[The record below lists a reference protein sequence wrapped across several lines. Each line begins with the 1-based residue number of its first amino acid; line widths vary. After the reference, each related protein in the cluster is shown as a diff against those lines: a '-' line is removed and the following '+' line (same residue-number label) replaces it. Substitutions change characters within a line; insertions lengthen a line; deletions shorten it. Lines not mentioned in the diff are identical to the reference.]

1 MSSTSRSRTSITAAP
16 RPRARRPMESAS
28 ASIAPSWMSSIGWRS
43 VKRSIT
49 PSTSCRPTLMLG
61 SPNTTTTAPIR
72 AAGASARPRCRPF
85 LTRYHWQRRN
95 SWPHDHGRQ
104 PYTGSHSQ
112 HRLSD
117 QVSANTDNALVARL
131 SRERLS
137 DGRLQGLQHR
147 RQAVLGGRRAI
158 DLAQI
163 SSFTITARIGHRQ
176 RVLLLLRV
184 NPDKR
189 FGILLH
195 GPPSAHEARLGP
207 PEQPLVLLLHV
218 RADRRPRP
226 TDITS
231 ERIPAVQRRRRE
243 RVNVP

>member
-117 QVSANTDNALVARL
+117 QVSANTVYALRPEAIALLPAPDAPAAPRTSQQPVIAPRL
-131 SRERLS
+131 SIVVLPFANLS
-137 DGRLQGLQHR
+137 SDTEQQYFADG
-147 RQAVLGGRRAI
+147 I
-158 DLAQI
+158 TEDL
-163 SSFTITARIGHRQ
+163 
-176 RVLLLLRV
+176 
-184 NPDKR
+184 
-189 FGILLH
+189 
-195 GPPSAHEARLGP
+195 
-207 PEQPLVLLLHV
+207 
-218 RADRRPRP
+218 
-226 TDITS
+226 
-231 ERIPAVQRRRRE
+231 
-243 RVNVP
+243 